1 MKFLLV
7 CWMLGEAVLHL
18 TANCGSLFE
27 LVNDNGET
35 GKEPSLHPVFFAC
48 SRDEQCRFVIQY
60 KKTKNY
66 IAIKDERDIIKL
78 SEPVFK
84 WKKHVP
90 NEEIGQSL
98 SKYQQYDLISL
109 I

>member
-1 MKFLLV
+1 MKPLLV
-7 CWMLGEAVLHL
+7 CWMLGEAVLSL

-35 GKEPSLHPVFFAC
+35 GKEPSLHKEFFAC
-48 SRDEQCRFVIQY
+48 SRDEQRRFVIQY
-60 KKTKNY
+60 KETKNY
-66 IAIKDERDIIKL
+66 IAIKDENDITKL
-78 SEPVFK
+78 GEPVFK
-84 WKKHVP
+84 WKKHVS

-98 SKYQQYDLISL
+98 SKYRRYHLISL